1 MTIDLQEVER
11 IAQLARLRLDA
22 RECRALTDELAR
34 ILDYVRQLDALDTSD
49 VDPLAHPLDL
59 ADATESDEPRPS
71 LDRENALRN
80 APHHDGTCYR
90 VPAVL

>member
-1 MTIDLQEVER
+1 MTIDLQEVKR

-22 RECRALTDELAR
+22 RESSALTEELAR

-71 LDRENALRN
+71 LDREDVLRN
-80 APHHDGTCYR
+80 APQHDGRCYV